1 VLTNALCWNG
11 TEGGV
16 ETIILITGASGGLG
30 SAVTSEFL
38 ANGDR
43 VIGVSRSIKQN
54 EFPHDKFVAYPA
66 DITQDDKARALV
78 DSVTERFGRID
89 SLVHVMGGFAAGT
102 VHETDDATWAKMRDM
117 NLTAAFNIARAVIPV
132 MRKARAGKIIAVGS
146 RVAHER
152 HAGIAAYSAFK
163 VALAS
168 LIQSIAAEN
177 KRFGITANIVLPG
190 TMDTP
195 GNRSPGAD
203 TTLWVP
209 PQAVAKLIIFLA
221 SDAASHV
228 NAAEIP
234 VSGFDL

>member
-1 VLTNALCWNG
+1 MDKV
-11 TEGGV
+11 V
-16 ETIILITGASGGLG
+16 LITGANGGLG
-30 SAVTSEFL
+30 TAVTNEFL

-43 VIGVSRSIKQN
+43 VIGVSRSIKQSD
-54 EFPHDKFVAYPA
+54 FSHDHFTAMAA
-66 DITQDDKARALV
+66 DVTLDEAARALV
-78 DSVTERFGRID
+78 AGVVERFGKVD
-89 SLVHVMGGFAAGT
+89 TLVHVMGGFAAGA
-102 VHETDDATWAKMRDM
+102 VHETDDATWTKMRDM
-117 NLTAAFNIARAVIPV
+117 NLTAAFYMARAVIPV

-146 RVAHER
+146 RAAHER

-177 KRFGITANIVLPG
+177 KQFGITANVVLPG

-203 TTLWVP
+203 TSLWVP
-209 PQAVAKLIIFLA
+209 PEAVARTILFLA

-234 VSGFDL
+234 VSGFDV